1 MKNPTKMSS
10 AAMVQPII
18 KFFKTFSLKPKVVP
32 SHADLFLI
40 LRCNSFLAL
49 HLLPSFPS
57 CISASVEERVA
68 KYVNINFLRR
78 YLSLLPYIY
87 QCHLI
92 ICKILHFN
100 ILKISNMKIITIN
113 NILITIKN
121 PFYPIFTLLPV
132 MEILFIFQ

>member
-1 MKNPTKMSS
+1 MWNGTALHRHIGQKKVITKEKLSWKKKIRDLFLEKNQMKNPTKMSS

-18 KFFKTFSLKPKVVP
+18 KFFKAFSLKPKVVP

-49 HLLPSFPS
+49 HLLPSFPP
-57 CISASVEERVA
+57 CTSASVEERVA

-92 ICKILHFN
+92 IF
-100 ILKISNMKIITIN
+100 
-113 NILITIKN
+113 KN
-121 PFYPIFTLLPV
+121 LTF
-132 MEILFIFQ
+132 